1 MPNKWLS
8 FQKKLTFTL
17 LVAELINSISI
28 GRPVPEY
35 AKSCMYVAD
44 YQTTAADGDLEL
56 AREYLERLAASNA
69 EEVSQATELLKKVK
83 DMIVKTHD
91 GAEAQTKVTVGES
104 AGPSQPTVENTGPE
118 SGNGPAMTTG

>member
-1 MPNKWLS
+1 
-8 FQKKLTFTL
+8 
-17 LVAELINSISI
+17 
-28 GRPVPEY
+28 
-35 AKSCMYVAD
+35 MYVAD

-118 SGNGPAMTTG
+118 SGNGPAMTTGWRWFSYVHLVYFLLFSFFLLSWGTAYGFVYV